1 MMPGMD
7 GIELCAKIKGTFEY
21 CHIPVI
27 LLTAKNTDDSR
38 IEGYD
43 SGADGYVT
51 KPFNFKLL
59 HAQIVNQLRKQER
72 KGSHFRNQLVF
83 EIEALEYT
91 SMDEDFMRRA
101 MACVNAHI
109 DDGEFSQADFTR
121 EMNTSRTV
129 LTEKLKS
136 LTGLTPTAFM
146 VDIRLRA
153 AYRLLEQQRH
163 MRIADLAYA
172 VGFND
177 PKYFSTCFRK
187 SSASVPRNS
196 SNNSMARVK
205 NRITRIF
212 SGGVCVMCCYALYC
226 LRCVGRLLQ
235 PADLRQSRFTVKFQ
249 PRSRRGRVFSYPA
262 KALRTGLSEPKTN
275 LKTMP

>member
-1 MMPGMD
+1 
-7 GIELCAKIKGTFEY
+7 
-21 CHIPVI
+21 
-27 LLTAKNTDDSR
+27 
-38 IEGYD
+38 
-43 SGADGYVT
+43 
-51 KPFNFKLL
+51 
-59 HAQIVNQLRKQER
+59 
-72 KGSHFRNQLVF
+72 
-83 EIEALEYT
+83 
-91 SMDEDFMRRA
+91 
-101 MACVNAHI
+101 MAGLKAHI

-187 SSASVPRNS
+187 
-196 SNNSMARVK
+196 K
-205 NRITRIF
+205 F
-212 SGGVCVMCCYALYC
+212 GV
-226 LRCVGRLLQ
+226 
-235 PADLRQSRFTVKFQ
+235 S
-249 PRSRRGRVFSYPA
+249 
-262 KALRTGLSEPKTN
+262 PKEFIEQ
-275 LKTMP
+275 LDGKGEKIV

>member
-1 MMPGMD
+1 MARRSAACGCAWRMYTILIVDDNEELRVLVSNLLAAYFHIEMASGGEEALCLLAEKPVDLVVSDIMMPGMD
-7 GIELCAKIKGTFEY
+7 GIELCAKIKETFEY

-59 HAQIVNQLRKQER
+59 HAQIVNQLRKLER

-187 SSASVPRNS
+187 
-196 SNNSMARVK
+196 
-205 NRITRIF
+205 
-212 SGGVCVMCCYALYC
+212 
-226 LRCVGRLLQ
+226 
-235 PADLRQSRFTVKFQ
+235 KFGI
-249 PRSRRGRVFSYPA
+249 S
-262 KALRTGLSEPKTN
+262 PKEFIEQ
-275 LKTMP
+275 LEGKGEKIV

>member
-1 MMPGMD
+1 M
-7 GIELCAKIKGTFEY
+7 
-21 CHIPVI
+21 
-27 LLTAKNTDDSR
+27 
-38 IEGYD
+38 
-43 SGADGYVT
+43 
-51 KPFNFKLL
+51 
-59 HAQIVNQLRKQER
+59 NQLRKQER

-83 EIEALEYT
+83 EVEALEYT

-187 SSASVPRNS
+187 
-196 SNNSMARVK
+196 K
-205 NRITRIF
+205 F
-212 SGGVCVMCCYALYC
+212 GV
-226 LRCVGRLLQ
+226 
-235 PADLRQSRFTVKFQ
+235 S
-249 PRSRRGRVFSYPA
+249 
-262 KALRTGLSEPKTN
+262 PKEFIEQ
-275 LKTMP
+275 LDGKGEKIV